1 MASDVGILI
10 ALFVFFS
17 YYFLQR
23 FLCVDVHLVSVN
35 MNRFRKPWSLSRRQ
49 TDGAQVNTLDESP
62 VRDDEKADDFS
73 EKHGAKP
80 TSDPVDH
87 DHGHLQEI
95 EVDIDQVLRDREI
108 KDIDEDTSP
117 YPEVRAVVPETD
129 DPEIPVNTLRMWI
142 LGTIWVF
149 IGAGVNQFFSLRYPA
164 VHIVSIVAEL
174 LAYPLGVALAY
185 ILPICTVNVP
195 YFGRWRVNPDRH
207 FNIKEHVTIVIMSN
221 VTIGFAGGADATS
234 IIQAAKA
241 FYGFD
246 IPAGFSVMVTL
257 CCQLL
262 GFGVAGLCH
271 QWLVEP
277 AAIIWPGVLGN
288 CALLNSLHS
297 RQNAIA
303 NGWKISRI
311 KFFLIAMACAFCWYW
326 FPGLIFVAL
335 SYFTWVCWIVPKNVV
350 VNQLFGMITG
360 LGFSP
365 ITFDWSQVAYNTN
378 PLLSPS
384 WAAVNVFGG
393 FVVAFWI
400 IVPAIYY
407 TNTWFTAYLPL
418 MTANVYDNTGN
429 LYDVTKIL
437 SPSGT
442 LDPVKYAAYSP
453 PYLPATFAF
462 VYGLSFASITA
473 VIVHV
478 YLWHGSEIYGA
489 MRGRQRLDIHGRLM
503 RAYKKGKVLSLHFTP
518 LRKTDND
525 C

>member
-1 MASDVGILI
+1 MD
-10 ALFVFFS
+10 
-17 YYFLQR
+17 
-23 FLCVDVHLVSVN
+23 
-35 MNRFRKPWSLSRRQ
+35 RFRKAWTTSRRDA
-49 TDGAQVNTLDESP
+49 DGAQTTSSSDNEYHSAAEEP
-62 VRDDEKADDFS
+62 AEA
-73 EKHGAKP
+73 EKHGFDEKTP
-80 TSDPVDH
+80 GVDH
-87 DHGHLQEI
+87 GHGHLQEI
-95 EVDIDQVLRDREI
+95 EVDIGHVLQDREI

-129 DPEIPVNTLRMWI
+129 DPDIPVNTLRMWI

-149 IGAGVNQFFSLRYPA
+149 VGAGVNQFFSLRYPA

-174 LAYPLGVALAY
+174 LAYPMGVFLAWV
-185 ILPICTVNVP
+185 LPVMTLNVP
-195 YFGRWRVNPDRH
+195 YFGRWRLNPDHH

-221 VTIGFAGGADATS
+221 VTIGFASGADATS

-241 FYGFD
+241 FYGFE
-246 IPAGFSVMVTL
+246 IPAGFSVLVTL

-297 RQNAIA
+297 RANAIA

-311 KFFLIAMACAFCWYW
+311 KFFLVVMGCAFCWYW

-350 VNQLFGMITG
+350 VNQLFGMQTG
-360 LGFSP
+360 LGLSP

-384 WAAVNVFGG
+384 WAAINVFLG
-393 FVVAFWI
+393 FVAAFWI
-400 IVPAIYY
+400 VVPAIYY
-407 TNTWFTAYLPL
+407 TNIWWTAYLPL
-418 MTANVYDNTGN
+418 MTADVYDNTGN

-437 SPSGT
+437 SPSGNF
-442 LDPVKYAAYSP
+442 DPEKYAAYSP
-453 PYLPATFAF
+453 PFLPATFAF
-462 VYGLSFASITA
+462 VYGLSFASMTA
-473 VIVHV
+473 VLVHV
-478 YLWHGSEIYGA
+478 YLWHGKSIYDA
-489 MRGRQRLDIHGRLM
+489 VRGRQPLDIHGRLM
-503 RAYKKGKVLSLHFTP
+503 RSYKKGKSSNEILPHFPVTNRFSQCRGGGTSLYWLSLLP
-518 LRKTDND
+518 
-525 C
+525 